1 MNTQLVAT
9 LMPHTPAEA
18 AATLR
23 VPPAGADFVE
33 LRIDALM
40 PANRAAVS
48 ALLALPRSIPV
59 IATCRT
65 GGSVVA
71 DSQRLA
77 LLAHAG
83 EAGADVLDVDDTLLP
98 QLADSVP
105 GERLASCHVAH
116 FAPRLVSLARRIA
129 SQGTRLCKLAVP
141 AGNPR
146 QLVELLALQEQLGP
160 GFAVVPTG
168 RLAETGRVM
177 VAGRGAA
184 LSYGAVDP
192 ERRGHPD
199 QPSVARLHEVF
210 GLGTVGP
217 STRFFGIVASPVAHS
232 LSPAFHNA
240 VFHAVGQD
248 SRMVTLDVDRLSDVL
263 DAADAL
269 RLDGLAVSHPF
280 KRDALTLATSA
291 LPGAEATGAAN
302 TLLRTRSPAGWQARN
317 TDWKAACDLLPRLLK
332 GWRRDHPEQ
341 TPRVLLL
348 GSGGAAR
355 AVAVALVG
363 EDIELAIW
371 SRRLSNARALCAALE
386 GALPATAIPDPDHF
400 PADLIVNATPVGMP
414 GCEPGELR
422 LGGTNFRSGALAV
435 DLAYGAEASPFRSAA
450 REAQAQLTSGEDF
463 FCLQARRQAELFTA
477 APVPESVRE
486 LAARRCGLAR

>member
-9 LMPHTPAEA
+9 LMPRTPSEA

-23 VPPAGADFVE
+23 APPAGADFVE
-33 LRIDALM
+33 LRLDALQ
-40 PANRAAVS
+40 PASAAAVS

-71 DSQRLA
+71 DSQRLG

-83 EAGADVLDVDDTLLP
+83 ESGAELLDVDDTLLP
-98 QLADSVP
+98 QLPDSVP

-116 FAPRLVSLARRIA
+116 FVPRLASLAKRIA
-129 SQGTRLCKLAVP
+129 GQGTRLCKLAVP
-141 AGNPR
+141 AGGPR
-146 QLVELLALQEQLGP
+146 QLAELLALQEQLGS
-160 GFAVVPTG
+160 GFAIVPTG
-168 RLAETGRVM
+168 RLAETGRVL

-217 STRFFGIVASPVAHS
+217 STRFFAIVARPAAHS

-248 SRMVTLDVDRLSDVL
+248 SRMVTLDVDRLADVL
-263 DAADAL
+263 ELADVL

-280 KRDALTLATSA
+280 KREALALATSA
-291 LPGAEATGAAN
+291 LPGAQATGAAN

-332 GWRRDHPEQ
+332 AWRREHAGQ

-355 AVAVALVG
+355 AVAVSLVG
-363 EDIELAIW
+363 EDIELAVW
-371 SRRLSNARALCAALE
+371 SRRLSNARELCTALE
-386 GALPATAIPDPDHF
+386 GALPATAVPDPGHF
-400 PADLIVNATPVGMP
+400 PADVLVNATPVGTP
-414 GCEPGELR
+414 GSDPGELR
-422 LGGTNFRSGALAV
+422 LDAGNFRSGALAV
-435 DLAYGAEASPFRSAA
+435 DLAYGAESSPFRSAA

-463 FCLQARRQAELFTA
+463 FCLQARRQAELFTG
-477 APVPESVRE
+477 APVPEAVRE